1 MASLTIGQVE
11 RLDPYLLMAVLGK
24 RYVHPGGRRATE
36 QLLDWA
42 DIGPGCE
49 VLDIGCGV
57 GTTAIEVARRTGAHV
72 VAADLSPI
80 MVELAR
86 RNVAAAGVE
95 ELVRVETADICQ
107 LPYADGAFDRVIAEA
122 VTMFVD
128 RPTAAGELVRV
139 CRAGGRVLATEF
151 FWRSAPTEEARGV
164 FLGEVCPGLRFDSV
178 EDWVALYTASGLE
191 EIQTSTG
198 PFEMLTARG
207 FIDDEGVV
215 GAVRFGLKGLSRRV
229 YLRRLRWLLPRM
241 ARSVAFLGYLAV
253 AGVKP
258 PFVGDDRVG
267 IGRSSHGG

>member
-1 MASLTIGQVE
+1 MASLTVDEVE

-36 QLLDWA
+36 QLLAWA

-80 MVELAR
+80 MVDLAR
-86 RNVAAAGVE
+86 RNVSAAGVDD
-95 ELVRVETADICQ
+95 LVRVETADICQ
-107 LPYADGAFDRVIAEA
+107 LRYPDGAFDRVIAEA
-122 VTMFVD
+122 VTMFVN
-128 RPTAAGELVRV
+128 RAGAAGELSRV

-151 FWRSAPTEEARGV
+151 FWRSPPTEEARGI
-164 FLGEVCPGLRFDSV
+164 FLGEVCPGLHFDSV
-178 EDWVALYTASGLE
+178 DDWVALYNAAGLE
-191 EIQTSTG
+191 QIQTSTG
-198 PFEMLTARG
+198 AFEMLTARG
-207 FIDDEGVV
+207 FVDDEGVG
-215 GAVRFGLKGLSRRV
+215 GALRFGLRGLSRRV

-241 ARSVAFLGYLAV
+241 ARSVPFLGYLAV

-258 PFVGDDRVG
+258 PFKHDGVVPG
-267 IGRSSHGG
+267 

>member
-1 MASLTIGQVE
+1 MASLTVEQVE

-42 DIGPGCE
+42 DIDPSCE

-57 GTTAIEVARRTGAHV
+57 GTTAIEVARRTGARV

-80 MVELAR
+80 MVGLAR
-86 RNVAAAGVE
+86 RNVAAAGLEDLIHVE
-95 ELVRVETADICQ
+95 AADICR
-107 LPYADGAFDRVIAEA
+107 LPYPDGTFDRVIAEA
-122 VTMFVD
+122 VTMFVNRSD
-128 RPTAAGELVRV
+128 AAGELARV

-151 FWRSAPTEEARGV
+151 FWRFSPTEEAREV
-164 FLGEVCPGLRFDSV
+164 FLGEVCPGLHFDSV
-178 EDWVALYTASGLE
+178 EDWVALYAASGLE

-207 FIDDEGVV
+207 FIDDEGV
-215 GAVRFGLKGLSRRV
+215 GRTVRFGLKGLSRRV

-241 ARSVAFLGYLAV
+241 ARSVPFLGYLAV

-258 PFVGDDRVG
+258 SLAGDG
-267 IGRSSHGG
+267 IVPA